1 MGNLAESLERIAKW
15 LRADQEGRLAYQE
28 DRLVE
33 FPMNMGTECW
43 IVVEDEGELRVRKEI
58 FGSVEQ
64 IVWYGGEIG
73 ERVFLK
79 REEAERMMEEKG
91 REVVVRW
98 WRGVPGVE

>member
-15 LRADQEGRLAYQE
+15 LRADQEGRL
-28 DRLVE
+28 VE
-33 FPMNMGTECW
+33 LPVNMGTECW
-43 IVVEDEGELRVRKEI
+43 IVVEDGGELKVRKEI

-79 REEAERMMEEKG
+79 REEAERMMQEKG
-91 REVVVRW
+91 REVAVKW
-98 WRGVPGVE
+98 WRGVPWVK